1 MYEKITLPDAIRR
14 SCLTT
19 RFAGEEILGHRMTIA
34 EHHYEVATYVMY
46 VIDCLNKDNPELISD
61 AAALA
66 SIRLALVHDMP
77 EIITGDIPTPAKY
90 AIERFKT
97 VLDELEEMVITT
109 VMPDHVAEQFALVDA
124 SNDNVVANIVV
135 KCADIMAVTREI
147 VDERQRGN
155 NIGQGM
161 KFVNEAITRL
171 SKKYDIGGDGAST
184 FEADVLGGCCRI
196 IDNFIGQVY
205 I

>member
-34 EHHYEVATYVMY
+34 EHHYEVVTYVMY
-46 VIDCLNKDNPELISD
+46 IIDSLNKNGEVITLSEMQC
-61 AAALA
+61 A
-66 SIRLALVHDMP
+66 IRLALVHDMP

-90 AIERFKT
+90 AIAKFKE
-97 VLDELEEMVITT
+97 VLDELEDMV
-109 VMPDHVAEQFALVDA
+109 VENVLPDYIKNQFDIVNACADVI
-124 SNDNVVANIVV
+124 VANVIM

-147 VDERQRGN
+147 VDERKRGN
-155 NIGQGM
+155 NIGQQGM
-161 KFVNEAITRL
+161 GFVGEAVARL
-171 SKKYDIGGDGAST
+171 KAKYSIEEESEVG
-184 FEADVLGGCCRI
+184 EVLTGCCKV